1 MIHLFKKPFY
11 LIAFVVSSSIITAFM
26 AAYRWLSGV
35 FNIKDLGI
43 IIAMFA
49 VLFFMVFIIMNLKT
63 IKPPKNYTLEVYN
76 ILGEK
81 DDLNFRKDFRN
92 YDVAS
97 SYMLMYRKMYPKYTF
112 ILISHNKDTKKT
124 VHRYIE

>member
-1 MIHLFKKPFY
+1 MIPLLKKPFH
-11 LIAFVVSSSIITAFM
+11 LIAFVVSSSVITAFM
-26 AAYRWLSGV
+26 AAYRWLSSV

-43 IIAMFA
+43 IITMFA
-49 VLFFMVFIIMNLKT
+49 VLFFMVFIVMNLKT

-76 ILGEK
+76 TLGEK

-97 SYMLMYRKMYPKYTF
+97 SYMLMYRKMYPRYTF
-112 ILISHNKDTKKT
+112 ILVSHSKDAKKT